1 MIYAGY
7 VVYGNMF
14 EPGEHVKHCYPR
26 NWTIWRAGL
35 TVALFALLQGCATDN
50 PKTAADSPGKAG
62 ANGAAKKHAVVVSRE
77 QKADFDAAMQL
88 VKKEDYEKAAELLDK
103 VVKAEPQNAIPSVNL
118 ALVYE
123 KLGKMKEAEESLK
136 LAVSADPE
144 NPVAANEYAL
154 LYRRTGRF
162 TEARA
167 LYEKTLE
174 KYPNFVMAHKNLG
187 VLCDL
192 YLKDYECAIK
202 HYTVYSAVYPDDKT
216 VKIWIADL
224 RQRSGK

>member
-1 MIYAGY
+1 M
-7 VVYGNMF
+7 
-14 EPGEHVKHCYPR
+14 KHCYPTMDVGWALLR
-26 NWTIWRAGL
+26 NACAAL
-35 TVALFALLQGCATDN
+35 ALFALLQGCATDH
-50 PKTAADSPGKAG
+50 PKATADSSKQ
-62 ANGAAKKHAVVVSRE
+62 GAAGTHAAVASPE

-88 VKKEDYEKAAELLDK
+88 VQKEDYEKAAELLNK
-103 VVKAEPQNAIPSVNL
+103 VVQADPKNAIPSINL

-123 KLGKMKEAEESLK
+123 KLGKLKQAEDGLK
-136 LAVSADPE
+136 LALDADPE
-144 NPVAANEYAL
+144 NPVANNEYAL

-162 TEARA
+162 AEARA

-174 KYPNFVMAHKNLG
+174 KYPNFVIMHKNLG

-202 HYTVYSAVYPDDKT
+202 HYQAYSAVKVDDKS

-224 RQRSGK
+224 RQRSGSGK